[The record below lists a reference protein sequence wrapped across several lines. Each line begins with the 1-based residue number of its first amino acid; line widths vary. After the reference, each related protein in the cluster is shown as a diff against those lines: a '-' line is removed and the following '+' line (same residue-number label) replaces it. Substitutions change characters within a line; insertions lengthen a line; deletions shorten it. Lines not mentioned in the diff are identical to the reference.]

1 MASVHFT
8 APTRAA
14 YGVRHANVRLTGRF
28 TVVSNDLIQH
38 PEMSA
43 VARIL
48 GIYIQ
53 SLPAGTPIGIKEL
66 VKQLPLGETSIA
78 NGLRELVA
86 FGYLE
91 RSLETLPGGR
101 IVTRTV
107 SYNHPRAALSRPG
120 ACVTPPPHAE
130 APRPSAPEP
139 PLEPGPEPVA
149 APAAKAVEASVRK
162 ALPAPEPEPM
172 PEPVVATVPVL
183 VSEPV
188 VDEEPGPETESG
200 PEAGSDSTPRADQM
214 GAIRVPVPLNAD
226 DPERY
231 RLACEVLAELR
242 RASPRLVLGERD
254 IRYLAGGVEA
264 WLERGVGVYALVT
277 ALTAKLPGDL
287 RNPAGLIAHRLAA
300 QLPPPLAPLPRAP
313 AFVPPDPFQTCT
325 ACDRAYR
332 SPTPGTCKGCRPAED
347 AQQASAAGQAADGD

>member
-1 MASVHFT
+1 M
-8 APTRAA
+8 
-14 YGVRHANVRLTGRF
+14 
-28 TVVSNDLIQH
+28 SNDLIQH

-53 SLPAGTPIGIKEL
+53 SLPAGTPVGIKEL

-91 RSLETLPGGR
+91 RSVESLPGGR

-120 ACVTPPPHAE
+120 ACVTPSTRAGDPP
-130 APRPSAPEP
+130 PSSPER

-149 APAAKAVEASVRK
+149 APVAAPAPVRMP
-162 ALPAPEPEPM
+162 LPAPEPEPE
-172 PEPVVATVPVL
+172 PLAEPVAAPVPVRVPAL
-183 VSEPV
+183 AVG
-188 VDEEPGPETESG
+188 EEPGAEQPG
-200 PEAGSDSTPRADQM
+200 AG
-214 GAIRVPVPLNAD
+214 RVPVPLNAD
-226 DPERY
+226 DPERH
-231 RLACEVLAELR
+231 RLACEVLAGLR

-264 WLERGVGVYALVT
+264 WLERGVGVYALVA

-313 AFVPPDPFQTCT
+313 DFVPPDPFQTCT
-325 ACDRAYR
+325 TCDRAFR
-332 SPTPGTCKGCRPAED
+332 SSAPGTCKGCRPAEEE
-347 AQQASAAGQAADGD
+347 AAEEAGEVEQASAAGS

>member
-1 MASVHFT
+1 
-8 APTRAA
+8 
-14 YGVRHANVRLTGRF
+14 
-28 TVVSNDLIQH
+28 
-38 PEMSA
+38 MSA

-91 RSLETLPGGR
+91 RSVETLPGGR

-120 ACVTPPPHAE
+120 AGVTPSTRAGDPP
-130 APRPSAPEP
+130 PSSPER

-149 APAAKAVEASVRK
+149 APAAVAVAAPVRK
-162 ALPAPEPEPM
+162 PLPAPAPAPVPEPKPEPEPE
-172 PEPVVATVPVL
+172 PEPLAEPVVAP
-183 VSEPV
+183 EPV
-188 VDEEPGPETESG
+188 RVPALAVGEEPGPEQ
-200 PEAGSDSTPRADQM
+200 PAAG
-214 GAIRVPVPLNAD
+214 RVPVPLNAD
-226 DPERY
+226 DPERH
-231 RLACEVLAELR
+231 RLACEVLAGLR

-287 RNPAGLIAHRLAA
+287 RNPTGLIAHRLAA

-313 AFVPPDPFQTCT
+313 DFVPPDPFQTCT

-332 SPTPGTCKGCRPAED
+332 SPTPGTCKGCRPAEEE
-347 AQQASAAGQAADGD
+347 AEEVEQASAAGQVADGD